1 MPEKNVLYIGFTGL
15 RQKSENPKS
24 VSDHTSVVASWTQEA
39 NGIFDGG
46 FGGSVESLWV
56 DQLRALQES
65 TATGHR
71 NPDRLATVRPLTGKL
86 RFLRL
91 K

>member
-1 MPEKNVLYIGFTGL
+1 M
-15 RQKSENPKS
+15 RQKSENPKYA
-24 VSDHTSVVASWTQEA
+24 SDHTSVIASWTQEA

-71 NPDRLATVRPLTGKL
+71 NPDRLATVRLLTGKL